1 MRYTTLDDVLDN
13 DDIIDFDLPEDK
25 LFDESTPQYDY
36 DEDDVNYDADYEHEP
51 SEYTEWM
58 DYDPDC

>member
-1 MRYTTLDDVLDN
+1 M
-13 DDIIDFDLPEDK
+13 
-25 LFDESTPQYDY
+25 FDESTPQYDY
-36 DEDDVNYDADYEHEP
+36 DEDDVNYDADYEREP